1 MKEIGIKSL
10 TDFIEQ
16 ISRLSKAHERHL
28 HLRLWFRG
36 VPKAIYGLKPSV
48 FRSPPRTHDLVDDE
62 RHAFRDFRLWSAGI
76 IPIGTTLEDLYF
88 QQQHHGLPTR
98 LLDWTTNALIALY
111 FAVEKDAAES
121 AALYAMDAY
130 GLGENEF
137 VGLGGKKCKA
147 GGFAV
152 TSNDLNNLL
161 TVALA
166 EIVQWRKDVKPPNF
180 IFPVRPAFTD
190 IRLQVQRS
198 CFTYHPPSVQE
209 LTEKQ
214 NSSLCKMIFSPDVKQ
229 GIKEQLLHLGMDHFS
244 VYGDVDSL
252 ATTVKSN
259 FNLGTPN

>member
-1 MKEIGIKSL
+1 MKEIEIKSL
-10 TDFIEQ
+10 ADFIEQ
-16 ISRLSKAHERHL
+16 ISNLSKAHQTHL

-36 VPKAIYGLKPSV
+36 VSKATYGLTPSV
-48 FRSPPRTHDLVDDE
+48 FRSHSRTQLVDDE
-62 RHAFRDFRLWSAGI
+62 RHAFRDFRLWSAGM

-88 QQQHHGLPTR
+88 KQQHHGLPTR

-111 FAVEKDAAES
+111 FAVEKDPAES

-130 GLGENEF
+130 GLGEHEF
-137 VGLGGKKCKA
+137 VGLSGKKFRA

-152 TSNDLNNLL
+152 SNNDPDNLL

-166 EIVQWRKDVKPPNF
+166 EIVLWRKDVKPPDF

-190 IRLQVQRS
+190 IRLQVQRG

-209 LTEKQ
+209 LTEKE
-214 NSSLCKMIFSPDVKQ
+214 NSSLCKMVFPPAVKRD
-229 GIKEQLLHLGMDHFS
+229 IKEQLLHLGMDHFS

-252 ATTVKSN
+252 AITVKSN
-259 FNLGTPN
+259 FNLGGLT